1 MKIALVLGA
10 NVWFSP
16 YVSIYTRFFE
26 KKGVDYDIISWNR
39 DGSNEGNISYDAP
52 VLSTTSNLKKLQF
65 LLSYILFVIKTI
77 KRNKY
82 DKLVVFTP
90 QIAIPLSFF
99 LMKHYKRN
107 YIFDFRDLS
116 IEQNKTFSLLFK
128 RVLKHSYANVI
139 SSPGFKQCLP
149 SEYNYIISHN
159 FNEDEVKRCI
169 STTPPFIRIN
179 TQIIILTIGGIRDY
193 TSNVE
198 VIKALANNSNIL
210 LRFIG
215 KGDAAPLLHDFV
227 EKNGIKNVEFE
238 GYYPKEKEKDY
249 ILESTFLNI
258 FYPRRLSH
266 DTALSNRFY
275 NSLIYK
281 KPMIVTHGTIQ
292 GNYAEKYNVG
302 ISLSDCKELNN
313 KIRVWQEHN
322 NYEDYCVRC
331 NLLLKEFLRDYDK
344 FHSML
349 NSFCNS

>member
-1 MKIALVLGA
+1 
-10 NVWFSP
+10 
-16 YVSIYTRFFE
+16 
-26 KKGVDYDIISWNR
+26 
-39 DGSNEGNISYDAP
+39 
-52 VLSTTSNLKKLQF
+52 
-65 LLSYILFVIKTI
+65 
-77 KRNKY
+77 
-82 DKLVVFTP
+82 
-90 QIAIPLSFF
+90 
-99 LMKHYKRN
+99 MKHYKRN